1 MRTGE
6 NFLGGEGG
14 AKLKLPEKIR
24 WLFGQRLTSCC
35 FVFTYFR
42 IRNKMSLWFKNKTM
56 KKKTMSQSHFCVKRL
71 VLIGILLLKKYTVV
85 NGLIRTI

>member
-1 MRTGE
+1 MRMGE

-42 IRNKMSLWFKNKTM
+42 ICLRNKVSLWLKIKQW
-56 KKKTMSQSHFCVKRL
+56 KKKKECHSHISV
-71 VLIGILLLKKYTVV
+71 
-85 NGLIRTI
+85 